1 MGKFKH
7 CSSRT
12 TIGRILFEIRACTK
26 ELKYHQERAR
36 YYYTRQLTHSWLSKA
51 HKQIYNIHEIENTI
65 RNYKKHIK
73 RLNAKLSW
81 AIEVHEEKYPTR
93 KRT

>member
-26 ELKYHQERAR
+26 ELKYFQERAR
-36 YYYTRQLTHSWLSKA
+36 YYYIRQLTHSWLSKA
-51 HKQIYNIHEIENTI
+51 HKQIYNIHEIEDTI
-65 RNYKKHIK
+65 RNLKRHIK
-73 RLNAKLSW
+73 ELNTRLNVTIMGNREFWGK
-81 AIEVHEEKYPTR
+81 
-93 KRT
+93 